1 MDKRSSSLKHLLQR
15 QNQGFERLIK
25 WFQTHELVPTGPC
38 PSPLP
43 YPSKHHRRSALFLLT
58 LLSGGLLLLGLG
70 FYLYF
75 WYQGYE
81 GYLTSPWLQTDDA
94 RTFLFPFHQF
104 HMNPAMGQDPIAKEM
119 MDYVTPG
126 VWLLYRITVP
136 MMGVFWASKVVQII
150 ALSIIFLA
158 GVLLAR
164 APKGGLAQGV
174 LLVFLSLHTWFVMDR
189 MAGGLPRGFAFPALA
204 LWIAGALAE
213 DERIRWGSALVAA
226 LTYPTACLIILG
238 AEGVLVLAAV
248 LNGVDKAPSFQNHSG
263 QKTPTSPPME
273 RKHFGKK
280 PWRGLVRYAIL
291 LMLTG
296 AILSG
301 FLAGRSKGGPLTTK
315 KQAEKDPTFKRGGR
329 IPVLPFRDP
338 FIIFARTARLPF
350 IQKGDTPIDSVGE
363 SYKELKQAGPWLI
376 FILLFGLVALGLAP
390 RPFVALALMMGAAT
404 LYLAARIWAFRLY
417 IPDRYLQYGVPMVTI
432 AMTTQVFGRLRFEN
446 LELGSLVLGLSKR
459 RGERSDKR
467 TGQKLP
473 IMSSKK
479 PPETSSNLRIQH
491 NLGALVFMGIFL
503 ALTGTGVKKDT
514 GMAINGKKHQ
524 KLHRLL
530 QRLPLD
536 ARIAAHPKDADDIP
550 FWAARASTGG
560 TETAHPWYQHSW
572 KKQKKRFKDIFRLLY
587 ATKTSTMFKIAQ
599 KYKITHILCNRSR
612 YGGRFRK
619 RALYYEPFGAF
630 VKKLLKGVKRKELV
644 LYKPPPESVV
654 SRYGRFVIIDL
665 NRLRKAFGT

>member
-1 MDKRSSSLKHLLQR
+1 MDKGSSSLKRLLQR
-15 QNQGFERLIK
+15 QDRGFERLIT
-25 WFQTHELVPTGPC
+25 WLRNHELVPTGPS

-43 YPSKHHRRSALFLLT
+43 HPLKQQRRSALFLLT
-58 LLSGGLLLLGLG
+58 LLSGGLLLLVLG

-104 HMNPAMGQDPIAKEM
+104 YLNPALGQDPIAKEM

-150 ALSIIFLA
+150 ALFILFLS

-213 DERIRWGSALVAA
+213 DERIRWGSALLAA

-248 LNGVDKAPSFQNHSG
+248 LNGVGKAPSCQNHAAN
-263 QKTPTSPPME
+263 KTSTSPPME
-273 RKHFGKK
+273 KNPFGKK
-280 PWRGLVRYAIL
+280 PWRGLFRYTIL
-291 LMLTG
+291 LLLTG
-296 AILSG
+296 AILFG

-329 IPVLPFRDP
+329 IPVLPFHDP
-338 FIIFARTARLPF
+338 FITFARNARLPL
-350 IQKGDTPIDSVGE
+350 IQKGGTPIDSVAK
-363 SYKELKQAGPWLI
+363 SYKKLKQAGPWLF

-390 RPFVALALMMGAAT
+390 RPFAALALMLGAAT

-417 IPDRYLQYGVPMVTI
+417 IPDRYLQYGAPMVTI
-432 AMTTQVFGRLRFEN
+432 AMTTQVFGSLQLEN
-446 LELGSLVLGLSKR
+446 LGLGHLGLKLSR
-459 RGERSDKR
+459 HHDERSDKEAS
-467 TGQKLP
+467 QKLP
-473 IMSSKK
+473 KTGLSLSA
-479 PPETSSNLRIQH
+479 QH
-491 NLGALVFMGIFL
+491 NLSALVFMGVL
-503 ALTGTGVKKDT
+503 LLLTGTGIKKET
-514 GMAINGKKHQ
+514 GMSINGKKHR
-524 KLHRLL
+524 KLHLLL

-560 TETAHPWYQHSW
+560 TETAHPWYQNSW
-572 KKQKKRFKDIFRLLY
+572 KNQTERFKDIFRLLY
-587 ATKTSTMFKIAQ
+587 ATKPSTMFKIAK
-599 KYKITHILCNRSR
+599 KYQITHILCHRGR

-619 RALYYEPFGAF
+619 RALYYEPFGTF

-654 SRYGRFVIIDL
+654 SRYGPFVIIDL
-665 NRLRKAFGT
+665 NRLEKAAGP